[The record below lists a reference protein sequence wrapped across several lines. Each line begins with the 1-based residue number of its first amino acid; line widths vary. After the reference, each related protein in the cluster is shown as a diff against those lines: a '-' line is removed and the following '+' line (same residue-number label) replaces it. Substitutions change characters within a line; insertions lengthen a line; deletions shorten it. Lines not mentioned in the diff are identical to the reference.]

1 MNRYV
6 FEPLFSPL
14 GGNPLRKLIV
24 PRRSG
29 WMRLRCE
36 ITVKFGDL
44 VCGNEGSITQLGGI
58 LPCCGA

>member
-6 FEPLFSPL
+6 FEPLLTPL

-29 WMRLRCE
+29 WVRLRCE
-36 ITVKFGDL
+36 ITVKFRDL
-44 VCGNEGSITQLGGI
+44 VCGDVGSIAQLGGI
-58 LPCCGA
+58 LSCCCA